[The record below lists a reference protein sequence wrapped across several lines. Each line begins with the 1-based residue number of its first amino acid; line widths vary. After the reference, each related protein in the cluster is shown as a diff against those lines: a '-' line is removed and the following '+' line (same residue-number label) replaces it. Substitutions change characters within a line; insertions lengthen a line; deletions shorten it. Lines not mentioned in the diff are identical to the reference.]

1 MTTPAPTPAP
11 ADTVTVTTDKTSYNS
26 GDPIQ
31 VTVEYTDPANPGTT
45 LTVTA
50 TVTNS
55 DGSTS
60 TGTAE
65 VQVGAVAAVP
75 LAVAV
80 TDSFGDTY
88 TQQSNEA
95 GTAVFTATVGT
106 PPAGA

>member
-1 MTTPAPTPAP
+1 LSTPVQP
-11 ADTVTVTTDKTSYNS
+11 TVTVTTDQASYAP
-26 GDPIQ
+26 GDTIT
-31 VTVEYTDPANPGTT
+31 VTVDYTDPGNPGTT

-65 VQVGAVAAVP
+65 VQVGATPATP
-75 LAVAV
+75 LPVSV

-88 TQQSNEA
+88 TQSSNGA
-95 GTAVFTATVGT
+95 GTAVFTATVGQI
-106 PPAGA
+106 PAGT